1 MQIEFAMFLQDQK
14 KKKKNSQKQFF
25 LFFNFLKTLAK
36 HPYFYKTQENC
47 LFFVFNLKIILKT
60 SFGKYSQTDPWLFL
74 TLYNIDKRAMKIVNQ
89 Y

>member
-1 MQIEFAMFLQDQK
+1 MVIEKLRIH
-14 KKKKNSQKQFF
+14 
-25 LFFNFLKTLAK
+25 LVI
-36 HPYFYKTQENC
+36 
-47 LFFVFNLKIILKT
+47 VFNLKIILKT